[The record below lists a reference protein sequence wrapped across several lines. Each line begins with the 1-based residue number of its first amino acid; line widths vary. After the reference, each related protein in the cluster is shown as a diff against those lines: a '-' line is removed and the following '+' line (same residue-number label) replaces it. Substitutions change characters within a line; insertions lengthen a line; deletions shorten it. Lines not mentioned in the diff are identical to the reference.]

1 METSKMGD
9 SKAGEEK
16 GIRSLIEDWAAAVRR
31 RDIDAI
37 LERHVADFVMF
48 DVPPPFELRGLDAY
62 RKSWDLFFSWSTDPV
77 PYEIRSLAIT
87 AGEDV
92 AFAVATMGCAEPG
105 PNGEQ
110 KPLEFRLTVGL
121 RKVYGK
127 WFIAHEHHSIP
138 AVD

>member
-1 METSKMGD
+1 MEILNVSESMVGD
-9 SKAGEEK
+9 ENE
-16 GIRSLIEDWAAAVRR
+16 IRRLIEDWAAAVRR

-62 RKSWDLFFSWSTDPV
+62 RKSWDLFFSWSSDPV
-77 PYEIRSLAIT
+77 PYEIRSLDIV
-87 AGEDV
+87 AGADV

-110 KPLEFRLTVGL
+110 KPLGFRLTVGL
-121 RKVYGK
+121 RKVHGE
-127 WFIAHEHHSIP
+127 WLIAHEHHSIP